1 MKIFS
6 YLKRDGVL
14 FTVLFIAFIVLIF
27 TLYCRYPYYPDPMP
41 NEYQPPPAAQA
52 PGR

>member
-1 MKIFS
+1 MKLVS
-6 YLKRDGVL
+6 YLKADGI
-14 FTVLFIAFIVLIF
+14 FFIALFFAFLVLMF
-27 TLYCRYPYYPDPMP
+27 ALYCRYPYYPDPMP